1 MAVNLTTAPPLPF
14 LPEEIHGKPIV
25 AVLGVW
31 SGRPEDGDE
40 ATRPFRTLAPV
51 VADVFSPMPYV
62 AMQTLLD
69 PLYPRG
75 MWNYFRSAF
84 FSDLD
89 DTTID
94 ALVRSRSETPNALSE
109 LHIHHL
115 GGAMGRVAPDATAF
129 GTRDREFILNTVAR
143 TPDANGFD
151 TIVQW
156 ARSACDALGPDA
168 ASYVNFTGEASEER
182 VRASYP
188 ANTYARLTS
197 VKDRYD
203 PTNLFRLNQNIRPS
217 AG

>member
-1 MAVNLTTAPPLPF
+1 
-14 LPEEIHGKPIV
+14 
-25 AVLGVW
+25 
-31 SGRPEDGDE
+31 
-40 ATRPFRTLAPV
+40 
-51 VADVFSPMPYV
+51 MPYV

-168 ASYVNFTGEASEER
+168 ASYVNFTGEAGEER